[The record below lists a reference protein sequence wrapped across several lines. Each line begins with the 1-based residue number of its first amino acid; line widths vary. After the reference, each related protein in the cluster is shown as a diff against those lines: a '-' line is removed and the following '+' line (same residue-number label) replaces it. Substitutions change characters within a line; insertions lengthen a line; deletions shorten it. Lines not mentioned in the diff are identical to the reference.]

1 MTDPTTALAST
12 LAPLR
17 MVDYRRLLAGT
28 FLSALGLFLHAV
40 AASWV
45 MLEMTG
51 SPFMVGLVVA
61 SSFIPRL
68 FAGIPAGA
76 LADILDRRAIL
87 VWVNIASALVAL
99 VLAWLDHTRALTPA
113 LLVVLSLGLG
123 LSGAI
128 NLPAYQATVP
138 DLVPRALVANAVSLQ
153 SGMFNL
159 ARALG
164 PAVGGVLVGGGHSDL
179 AFALNGVSYLFVST
193 AALTLR
199 GAFRAEDPVP
209 VRRAM
214 LTGLRFVR
222 HTTLILQVVAIT
234 SLFSLTSAAVQTL
247 LPNVAQDALGLGARG
262 YGALYACFG
271 GGALLGALSLQR
283 ARRLMAERHVISLAM
298 AGFGAVGVAFGSARF
313 PPLNAALLALLGL
326 FWVWTL
332 ATLNAT
338 VQLSSP
344 RWVRGR
350 AMGIYLL
357 AFTGFYPIG
366 SLAAGAVA
374 EIVGAAPTVA
384 LFCAPAVLIGL
395 AARHIRLPAL
405 SEIVEP
411 TSPDEW
417 ARKHDGYV
425 QVPGSPVVVVT
436 EWEIDPADAAEF
448 LALMRQLRIH
458 RYRTGAL
465 RWGLFRDVEHPQRIS
480 EVFEVADWEEHLRQH
495 ERATPDHVAV
505 FERARGLD
513 RSGGPHTRHLVGID
527 LARPTGAMRWEH
539 LLSDHVRAQQPDGGM
554 PRSRP
559 ASSASGHEPKHSVG
573 GSVSQERE

>member
-1 MTDPTTALAST
+1 
-12 LAPLR
+12 
-17 MVDYRRLLAGT
+17 
-28 FLSALGLFLHAV
+28 
-40 AASWV
+40 
-45 MLEMTG
+45 
-51 SPFMVGLVVA
+51 
-61 SSFIPRL
+61 
-68 FAGIPAGA
+68 
-76 LADILDRRAIL
+76 
-87 VWVNIASALVAL
+87 
-99 VLAWLDHTRALTPA
+99 HTK
-113 LLVVLSLGLG
+113 
-123 LSGAI
+123 
-128 NLPAYQATVP
+128 
-138 DLVPRALVANAVSLQ
+138 
-153 SGMFNL
+153 
-159 ARALG
+159 
-164 PAVGGVLVGGGHSDL
+164 
-179 AFALNGVSYLFVST
+179 
-193 AALTLR
+193 
-199 GAFRAEDPVP
+199 
-209 VRRAM
+209 
-214 LTGLRFVR
+214 
-222 HTTLILQVVAIT
+222 LILQVVAIT
-234 SLFSLTSAAVQTL
+234 SLFSLTSASVQTL

-283 ARRLMAERHVISLAM
+283 ARRLVTERHVISLAM
-298 AGFGAVGVAFGSARF
+298 AGFGAAGAAFGMARF

-384 LFCAPAVLIGL
+384 LFCTPAVLIGIV
-395 AARHIRLPAL
+395 ARQIRLPAL

-436 EWEIDPADAAEF
+436 EWEIEPVDEAEF
-448 LALMRQLRIH
+448 LALMRQLRTH

-465 RWGLFRDVEHPQRIS
+465 RWGLFRNVEDPQRIS
-480 EVFEVADWEEHLRQH
+480 ETFEVADWEEHLRQH

-505 FERARGLD
+505 LERARDLD
-513 RSGGPHTRHLVGID
+513 RSGRLHTHHLVGID
-527 LARPTGAMRWEH
+527 LGQPTGPMGWEH
-539 LLSDHVRAQQPDGGM
+539 LLTTRVQAQHPDDRMIGGE
-554 PRSRP
+554 P
-559 ASSASGHEPKHSVG
+559 APSASEDDVPNRSVG
-573 GSVSQERE
+573 GSVWQEPE